1 MVGLRAKLSGEVLDS
16 LARVWRTGPGRRA
29 TRLVKR
35 FGLDLDQ
42 RPSVLLADLDR
53 RLIAR
58 PGRRVAVFTDEA
70 SRALPGALARWR
82 PSIRAVHEY
91 ADDERMHS
99 TMTAAGPFDVI
110 IDATAATSAEKID
123 RLKRTRWHLRIG
135 GRYLARTSDLDGV
148 LRPSGRAHQD
158 LAADFTKI
166 TRRHGLVQLTT
177 GVTAMPK
184 LRYEEVDQLVEARR
198 LPRATVVATLPA
210 VTWDS
215 RSRISTNKN
224 YLRRRFP
231 PQFEVPSLSLRAYD
245 GVLCW
250 PHQVLTMGGVLL
262 PDSYRHFHS
271 PRFNNHWLKVVEPN
285 FAQYRRK
292 RKKAVRLPGQYFYLG
307 SEFPQHFG
315 HVMTE
320 QVSRLW
326 AWRAAK
332 ERYPDLKALVSVSR
346 VKDGLLPF
354 EKAIFQAAGIAA
366 EDLIGVKGFARV
378 DQLLAAAP
386 MFVNPAFIHPEIVDV
401 WRPIGTALRS
411 DAPEREYPEKI
422 FASRRPAR
430 LKRRC
435 HNTEELENR
444 FRDRGFTI
452 VYPEDYSMAE
462 QAMIFDQAAVI
473 AGFAGS
479 GLFTMMF
486 SERPKPVIMISS
498 TSYTA
503 RNEYLIAS
511 AIGHDLTVIYS
522 IPDIHHPQ
530 GGWTNE
536 AFQSPFTFDFEKE
549 GRYLDQVLSRL
560 SLNR

>member
-1 MVGLRAKLSGEVLDS
+1 M
-16 LARVWRTGPGRRA
+16 
-29 TRLVKR
+29 
-35 FGLDLDQ
+35 
-42 RPSVLLADLDR
+42 
-53 RLIAR
+53 
-58 PGRRVAVFTDEA
+58 
-70 SRALPGALARWR
+70 
-82 PSIRAVHEY
+82 HEY
-91 ADDERMHS
+91 ADDEQMHA
-99 TMTAAGPFDVI
+99 TMTAAGPFNVI
-110 IDATAATSAEKID
+110 IDATASTPTEKID

-148 LRPSGRAHQD
+148 LRPVSRDDRD
-158 LAADFTKI
+158 LVASFTKV

-184 LRYEEVDQLVEARR
+184 LRYEEVDQLVEAQR
-198 LPRATVVATLPA
+198 LPRAAVVTTLPA
-210 VTWDS
+210 VTFES
-215 RSRISTNKN
+215 RSRVSTNKAW
-224 YLRRRFP
+224 LLRRFP
-231 PQFEVPSLSLRAYD
+231 PQFDVPSLSLRAYA

-250 PHQVLTMGGVLL
+250 PHQVLTMGGVIL

-292 RKKAVRLPGQYFYLG
+292 RKRAVRLPGQYFYLG
-307 SEFPQHFG
+307 SEYPQHFG

-346 VKDGLLPF
+346 VKDGLLSF
-354 EKAIFQAAGIAA
+354 EKAIFQAAGIA
-366 EDLIGVKGFARV
+366 EQDLIGIKGFARV

-401 WRPIGTALRS
+401 WRQIGTALRR
-411 DAPEREYPEKI
+411 DAPQREYPEKI
-422 FASRRPAR
+422 FASRRPSR

-452 VYPEDYSMAE
+452 IYPEDYSVAE
-462 QAMIFDQAAVI
+462 QAMIFDRAQII

-486 SERPKPVIMISS
+486 SSEPKPVIMISS

-522 IPDIHHPQ
+522 VPDIHHPT

-536 AFQSPFTFDFEKE
+536 AFQSPFTFDLDRE
-549 GRYLDQVLSRL
+549 GRYLDKVLRSL
-560 SLNR
+560 SVKR

>member
-1 MVGLRAKLSGEVLDS
+1 VVGLRAKLSGGVLVS
-16 LARVWRTGPGRRA
+16 LARVWRTAPGQRA
-29 TRLVKR
+29 TRLAKR
-35 FGLDLDQ
+35 LGLDLDQ

-53 RLIAR
+53 RLTAR
-58 PGRRVAVFTDEA
+58 PGRRVAVFTDQT

-91 ADDERMHS
+91 ADDERTHS
-99 TMTAAGPFDVI
+99 NMTADGLFDVI
-110 IDATAATSAEKID
+110 IDATASTPAEKID
-123 RLKRTRWHLRIG
+123 RLKRTRLHLRTG
-135 GRYLARTSDLDGV
+135 GRYLARTSDLGGL
-148 LRPSGRAHQD
+148 LRPGGEAHQD
-158 LAADFTKI
+158 LAGSFTKVS
-166 TRRHGLVQLTT
+166 RRHGLVQLTT
-177 GVTAMPK
+177 GVTAMPR
-184 LRYEEVDQLVEARR
+184 LRYEEVDRLVEARR
-198 LPRATVVATLPA
+198 LPRATVVTTLPA

-215 RSRISTNKN
+215 RSRVSTNRD

-231 PQFEVPSLSLRAYD
+231 PRFEVPSLSLRAYD

-271 PRFNNHWLKVVEPN
+271 PRFNNHWLKVVEVN

-292 RKKAVRLPGQYFYLG
+292 RKKAVRLPGRYFYLG
-307 SEFPQHFG
+307 SEYPQHFG

-366 EDLIGVKGFARV
+366 EDLIGIKGFARV
-378 DQLLAAAP
+378 DHLLAAAP

-401 WRPIGTALRS
+401 WRRIGTTLRR

-422 FASRRPAR
+422 FASRRPTR

-435 HNTEELENR
+435 HNTEELENL
-444 FRDRGFTI
+444 FRHRGFTI
-452 VYPEDYSMAE
+452 VYPEDYSIAE

-486 SERPKPVIMISS
+486 SAEPKPVIMISS

-522 IPDIHHPQ
+522 IPDIHHPR

-536 AFQSPFTFDFEKE
+536 AFQSPFTFDFDNE
-549 GRYLDQVLSRL
+549 GRYLNQVLSEL

>member
-1 MVGLRAKLSGEVLDS
+1 MLVS

-29 TRLVKR
+29 TRLIKR

-53 RLIAR
+53 RLAAR
-58 PGRRVAVFTDEA
+58 PGRRVAVFTDQT

-99 TMTAAGPFDVI
+99 TMAADGPFDVI
-110 IDATAATSAEKID
+110 IDATGSTSAEKID
-123 RLKRTRWHLRIG
+123 RLKRTRWHLRTG
-135 GRYLARTSDLDGV
+135 GRYLARTSDLDPV
-148 LRPSGRAHQD
+148 LRPVGGHPQD
-158 LAADFTKI
+158 PAGSFTEVS
-166 TRRHGLVQLTT
+166 RRHGLVQLTT
-177 GVTAMPK
+177 GVTAMPR

-198 LPRATVVATLPA
+198 LPRATVVTTLPA

-215 RSRISTNKN
+215 RSRISTNRN

-231 PQFEVPSLSLRAYD
+231 PRFEVPSLSLRAYD

-250 PHQVLTMGGVLL
+250 PHQVLTMGGVVL

-271 PRFNNHWLKVVEPN
+271 PRFNNHWLKVAEPN
-285 FAQYRRK
+285 FVQYRRK

-307 SEFPQHFG
+307 SEYPQHFG

-354 EKAIFQAAGIAA
+354 EKAIFEAAGIAA
-366 EDLIGVKGFARV
+366 EDLIGIKGFARV

-386 MFVNPAFIHPEIVDV
+386 MFVNPAFIHPAIVDV
-401 WRPIGTALRS
+401 WRRIGTTLRR
-411 DAPEREYPEKI
+411 DAPQREYPEKI
-422 FASRRPAR
+422 FASRRPTR

-435 HNTEELENR
+435 HNTEELENW

-452 VYPEDYSMAE
+452 VYPEDHSIAE
-462 QAMIFDQAAVI
+462 QAMIFDCAHVI

-486 SERPKPVIMISS
+486 SEQPKPIIMISS

-522 IPDIHHPQ
+522 IPDIHHPR

-536 AFQSPFTFDFEKE
+536 AFQSPFTFDFDNE
-549 GRYLDQVLSRL
+549 GRYLDVALSNL
-560 SLNR
+560 SVRR